1 MNPKDAPVEA
11 FKNRKNLNGS
21 CGCYRC
27 VSIFDV
33 SEITDWT
40 DGDETAYCPRCNADS
55 VIPAADNLLEVHE
68 HWFKSSQDSE
78 LTSQERLQKNKQ

>member
-1 MNPKDAPVEA
+1 MNPKDAPIES

-27 VSIFDV
+27 ISTFDV

-40 DGDETAYCPRCNADS
+40 DDDETAYCPKCNADS
-55 VIPAADNLLEVHE
+55 VIPDVENLLEVHE
-68 HWFKSSQDSE
+68 HWFGKEASSE
-78 LTSQERLQKNKQ
+78 PTSQERLRQKKE

>member
-27 VSIFDV
+27 MNIFDV

-40 DGDETAYCPRCNADS
+40 DGDETAYCPKCNADS
-55 VIPAADNLLEVHE
+55 VIPDTDGLQAVHE
-68 HWFKSSQDSE
+68 HWFKASQSNPSTQD
-78 LTSQERLQKNKQ
+78 RLRQKKE